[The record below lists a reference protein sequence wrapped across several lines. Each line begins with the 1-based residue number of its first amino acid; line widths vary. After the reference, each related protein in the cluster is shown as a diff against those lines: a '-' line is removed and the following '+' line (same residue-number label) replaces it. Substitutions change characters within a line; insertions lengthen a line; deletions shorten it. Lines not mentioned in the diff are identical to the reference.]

1 MTQMNLNSLALLSI
15 ESEFVKTIDFSD
27 IIDDFAIRKAWKAVA
42 T

>member
-15 ESEFVKTIDFSD
+15 ESELVKTIDFSV
-27 IIDDFAIRKAWKAVA
+27 IIDDFAIRKARKAVV